1 MNRLKYRVAL
11 GVGTGLVTLL
21 LLAAALKFFAPAATT
36 ISYSTLLTE
45 LSAGNLDS
53 LVVVP
58 GREVLAWRGAERL
71 RAAYTATEVEPLV
84 SRAMAAGTAVGFQ
97 GAGGDTRS
105 FALIGAVLLIAA
117 GAIAFRHRL
126 GGPSAQTDLG
136 ARPSSQTTFAD
147 VAGNAAAV
155 EDLREVV
162 SFLKDGERF
171 SRVGARVPRGVL
183 LFGPPGTGKT
193 LMARAVAGEAG
204 VPFWTIS
211 GSEVTGF
218 IVGLGA
224 MRIKSLFRKARRQG
238 GVIFI
243 DELDAL
249 GAKRGR
255 NQSHNEDDRTLNQ
268 LLVEMDGF
276 TPSHNVVVIAA
287 TNRPDDLDAA
297 LLRPG
302 RFDRSVAVGLPT
314 TAERQEILGLHVKNR
329 RVPLEPSVDL
339 GRLARLMPR
348 TSGAELANLVN
359 EAAIVAA
366 RQEAVTVGWSHVEA
380 ARDRMLLGKERK
392 NLEASSHEWRIVAM
406 HEAGHALLGVRWCPE
421 DPLHKVTIL
430 PRGQAMG
437 VAYFAPDS
445 DRHLHSKR
453 YLEGQILKALGGRA
467 AEEVLF
473 GADLVTSGARSDLQH
488 VTRVAREMIYNL
500 GMGETA
506 GLMVFDADSP
516 PSDEVRALMDR
527 EVRALIDRLYEV
539 ALETVRQDK
548 DRLVA
553 LGEALLERETLEG
566 WEALELLGVG
576 RRA

>member
-1 MNRLKYRVAL
+1 MNRLKHRIAL
-11 GVGTGLVTLL
+11 GIGTGLVALL
-21 LLAAALKFFAPAATT
+21 VLAAAVKLFAPAPAAS

-45 LSAGNLDS
+45 LGSGSLDS

-58 GREVLAWRGAERL
+58 GREILAWRGSERI
-71 RAAYTATEVEPLV
+71 RAAYTAAEVEPLV
-84 SRAMAAGTAVGFQ
+84 ARAMAAGTAVGFRS
-97 GAGGDTRS
+97 GRGDTRT
-105 FALIGAVLLIAA
+105 FALVGVVLLIAA

-126 GGPSAQTDLG
+126 GGPSAQTNLG
-136 ARPSSQTTFAD
+136 SRSLSRTTFAD
-147 VAGNAAAV
+147 VAGNGGAV
-155 EDLREVV
+155 GDLREIV
-162 SFLKDGERF
+162 SFLQDGARF
-171 SRVGARVPRGVL
+171 ARVGARAPRGIL
-183 LFGPPGTGKT
+183 LYGPPGTGKT

-224 MRIKSLFRKARRQG
+224 LRIKSLFRKARRRG

-249 GAKRGR
+249 GGKRGR

-276 TPSHNVVVIAA
+276 TPSQNVVVIAA

-314 TAERQEILGLHVKNR
+314 SAERQEILGLHVRNR
-329 RVPLEPSVDL
+329 RVPLEAGVDL
-339 GRLARLMPR
+339 GRLARLMPQ
-348 TSGAELANLVN
+348 TSGADLANLVN

-366 RQEAVTVGWSHVEA
+366 REDASTVNWNHVEA
-380 ARDRMLLGKERK
+380 ARDRMLLGKERR
-392 NLEASSHEWRIVAM
+392 NLEASAQEWRIVAM

-453 YLEGQILKALGGRA
+453 YLEGQILKGLGGRA

-473 GADLVTSGARSDLQH
+473 GMEQVTSGARSDLQH
-488 VTRVAREMIYNL
+488 VTRIAREMVYHL

-506 GLMVFDADSP
+506 GLMVYDAESP

-527 EVRALIDRLYEV
+527 EVRALIDRLYRV
-539 ALETVRQDK
+539 ALDTVRK
-548 DRLVA
+548 DQAGLVA
-553 LGEALLERETLEG
+553 LGEALLEHETLDG
-566 WEALELLGVG
+566 SEALALLTP
-576 RRA
+576 

>member
-1 MNRLKYRVAL
+1 MNRLKHRVAL
-11 GVGTGLVTLL
+11 GIGTSLVTLL
-21 LLAAALKFFAPAATT
+21 VLAAALKVFAPAPAVT

-45 LSAGNLDS
+45 LGAGKLDS
-53 LVVVP
+53 LVVAP

-84 SRAMAAGTAVGFQ
+84 ARAMAAGTAVGFRS
-97 GAGGDTRS
+97 GGGDTRS
-105 FALIGAVLLIAA
+105 FAMIGAVLLIVA

-126 GGPSAQTDLG
+126 GGPSANTDLG
-136 ARPSSQTTFAD
+136 ARSSSGTTFAD

-162 SFLKDGERF
+162 GFLEDGERF

-238 GVIFI
+238 GVLFI
-243 DELDAL
+243 AELDAL

-314 TAERQEILGLHVKNR
+314 SAERQEILGLHVKNR
-329 RVPLEPSVDL
+329 RVPLEPGVDL
-339 GRLARLMPR
+339 GRLARLMPQ

-366 RQEAVTVGWSHVEA
+366 REEATSVGWSHVEA
-380 ARDRMLLGKERK
+380 ARDRMLLGKER

-430 PRGQAMG
+430 PRGKAMG

-473 GADLVTSGARSDLQH
+473 GADQVTSGARSDLQH
-488 VTRVAREMIYNL
+488 ATRIAREMVYHL

-506 GLMVFDADSP
+506 GLMVYDADSP
-516 PSDEVRALMDR
+516 PSDAVRGLMDR
-527 EVRALIDRLYEV
+527 EVRALIDRLYQV
-539 ALETVRQDK
+539 ALATVRK
-548 DRLVA
+548 DREQLVA
-553 LGEALLERETLEG
+553 LGEALLEHETLG
-566 WEALELLGVG
+566 GSEAVALLNDD
-576 RRA
+576 